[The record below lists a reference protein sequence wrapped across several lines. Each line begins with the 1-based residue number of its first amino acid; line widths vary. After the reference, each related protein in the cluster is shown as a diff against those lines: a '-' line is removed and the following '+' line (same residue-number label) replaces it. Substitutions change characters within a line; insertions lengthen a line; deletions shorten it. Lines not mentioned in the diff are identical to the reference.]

1 MTTLRAW
8 ALLGVVGATLFA
20 LPHATAKAGF
30 GPWHFTV
37 TATGQREFR
46 EVHAFPSHR
55 ACEDKREKIGR
66 GIAQV
71 LAERGGTIVGGIAR
85 RVRIGPCEAVL
96 RRRVTPACR
105 ARHPETRCRDGQ
117 PSARSHFGIRG

>member
-1 MTTLRAW
+1 MTTLQAW
-8 ALLGVVGATLFA
+8 ALLGVVGAALFA

-37 TATGQREFR
+37 TAAGHGEFR
-46 EVHAFPSHR
+46 EVYVLSSRR

-71 LAERGGTIVGGIAR
+71 LAQRGGTTLGGIAR
-85 RVRIGPCEAVL
+85 RVRIGPCEAV
-96 RRRVTPACR
+96 RR
-105 ARHPETRCRDGQ
+105 
-117 PSARSHFGIRG
+117 PS